1 MNIIN
6 FLKDN
11 YSFFIYNLVFMFLIA
26 LTLVFSPIEYAFSD
40 TIMYIFIMDVA
51 LTFTYLSIRYL
62 RKKVFIDKLNDG
74 IDNNNFSELTLFKAN
89 EEEKVYINMLK
100 DYHEKCEDILT
111 RSNKDLEENKDM
123 INLWVHDVKIP
134 ISIIKLIIEENEDD
148 QFEDV
153 LNDINTEVFRIEN
166 ALERVLYFSRLDS
179 FHKDFFIQDVNIERI
194 VKDVI
199 KKYSTYFIRKKVILE
214 LENLDYTVL
223 SDKKWLTFILEQIV
237 GNSLKYISLNNEI
250 SITCKKTKNYLQLKV
265 EDHGCGIKKEDLCR
279 IFDKGFTGNNG
290 RYNAK
295 STGLGL
301 YLVKELCEKL
311 KHDIKVESEYGK
323 YTRFTIEFNVNM

>member
-1 MNIIN
+1 MTIKK

-11 YSFFIYNLVFMFLIA
+11 YSFFIYNLTFMLLIT
-26 LTLVFSPIEYAFSD
+26 LTLVFSPIEYVFSD
-40 TIMYIFIMDVA
+40 TIMYISLIDIV
-51 LTFTYLSIRYL
+51 LTTTYLCLKYL
-62 RKKVFIDKLNDG
+62 NKKVFINKLKDG
-74 IDNNNFSELTLFKAN
+74 IDNNNFNELTIFKSN
-89 EEEKVYINMLK
+89 EEEKFYLNLLREYQ
-100 DYHEKCEDILT
+100 DS
-111 RSNKDLEENKDM
+111 SNKILNDNKKELEENKDM

-134 ISIIKLIIEENEDD
+134 ISIIKLIIEENED
-148 QFEDV
+148 EELEKV
-153 LNDINTEVFRIEN
+153 LEGINTEVFRIEN

-179 FHKDFFIQDVNIERI
+179 FHKDFFIQDVNLERI
-194 VKDVI
+194 VKDVV
-199 KKYSTYFIRKKVILE
+199 KKYSTYFINKKVCLK

-237 GNSLKYISLNNEI
+237 GNSLKYISSNNDI

-265 EDHGCGIKKEDLCR
+265 EDHGCGIKKEDLSR

-301 YLVKELCEKL
+301 YLVKELSDKL

-323 YTRFTIEFNVNM
+323 YTLFTIEFNVNM